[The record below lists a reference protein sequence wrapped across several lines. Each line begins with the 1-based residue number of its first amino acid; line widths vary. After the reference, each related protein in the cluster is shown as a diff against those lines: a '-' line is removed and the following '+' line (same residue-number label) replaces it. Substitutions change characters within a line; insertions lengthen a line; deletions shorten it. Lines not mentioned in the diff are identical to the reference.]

1 MIKNNIRK
9 ECQFM
14 TLLNKLSVQNI
25 KTLTIENGELILK
38 EKNLSPLDI
47 LSLREQGIMVAR
59 QFCEELGEIG
69 YKTFA
74 S

>member
-1 MIKNNIRK
+1 
-9 ECQFM
+9 M